1 MVEPVSF
8 KRPISPPASIS
19 RKKQRLVSSREN
31 EQSTSNRDHD
41 APTSNNQG
49 PTLAAVEA
57 GEAQIRDH
65 LAYFVRHL
73 KKVSRSGI
81 AGTPRLPIEGFRN
94 LYQQNMHSHGHHFV
108 VHQHDHPISGV
119 HYDLR
124 LQVSESSSISFAIPY
139 GLPGNPNS
147 VRSLRMAI
155 ETRVHNV
162 WNHLIESASHATGS
176 LLIWDTG
183 EYEVVLRDRKE
194 IGTDDETSD
203 QSDSG
208 ARDDSE
214 QPTETDKLVE
224 AFRAHHVRL
233 RLHGTRLPHGY
244 TISLRL
250 PAVDKLSRQ
259 PSCMKRKRRSKRPL
273 SRRKNAE
280 LTDDDTETEIDASQP
295 LLRQNA
301 AQATIPTPTDS
312 TSGSEQAMA
321 VASDND
327 ESESIRQSNAYPGA
341 TNDIGSIHQR
351 KWVLML
357 DRRNSGFVKSTSGTE
372 KGRWVK
378 APLKGDGC
386 SAGWDPFFVEGRDV
400 ERSIITGRSAAE
412 VMADEGVEGFIGRKM
427 WRPVL
432 E

>member
-147 VRSLRMAI
+147 
-155 ETRVHNV
+155 
-162 WNHLIESASHATGS
+162 NHLIESASHATGS

-224 AFRAHHVRL
+224 AFRA
-233 RLHGTRLPHGY
+233 
-244 TISLRL
+244 
-250 PAVDKLSRQ
+250 
-259 PSCMKRKRRSKRPL
+259 
-273 SRRKNAE
+273 
-280 LTDDDTETEIDASQP
+280 P

-351 KWVLML
+351 KWFLML

-386 SAGWDPFFVEGRDV
+386 SAGWDPFIVEGRDV

>member
-1 MVEPVSF
+1 
-8 KRPISPPASIS
+8 
-19 RKKQRLVSSREN
+19 
-31 EQSTSNRDHD
+31 
-41 APTSNNQG
+41 
-49 PTLAAVEA
+49 
-57 GEAQIRDH
+57 
-65 LAYFVRHL
+65 
-73 KKVSRSGI
+73 
-81 AGTPRLPIEGFRN
+81 
-94 LYQQNMHSHGHHFV
+94 
-108 VHQHDHPISGV
+108 
-119 HYDLR
+119 
-124 LQVSESSSISFAIPY
+124 
-139 GLPGNPNS
+139 
-147 VRSLRMAI
+147 
-155 ETRVHNV
+155 
-162 WNHLIESASHATGS
+162 NHLIESASHATGS

-224 AFRAHHVRL
+224 AFRA
-233 RLHGTRLPHGY
+233 
-244 TISLRL
+244 
-250 PAVDKLSRQ
+250 